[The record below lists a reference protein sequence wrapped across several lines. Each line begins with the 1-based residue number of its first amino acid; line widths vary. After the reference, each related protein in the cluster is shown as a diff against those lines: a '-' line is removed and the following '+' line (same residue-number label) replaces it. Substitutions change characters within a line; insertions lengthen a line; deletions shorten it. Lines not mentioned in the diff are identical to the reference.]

1 MTERYRL
8 TEDGFGM
15 QVSYTI
21 EDPVYLAEPATQE
34 GSYRKV
40 SDHEFSNVP
49 CDPETARRHLTF
61 EWNSIRREAIRLM
74 FSRKI

>member
-21 EDPVYLAEPATQE
+21 EDPVSLAEPATQE

-40 SDHEFSNVP
+40 LGHEFTNVP
-49 CDPETARRHLTF
+49 CDPETARRHLKF
-61 EWNSIRREAIRLM
+61 E
-74 FSRKI
+74 